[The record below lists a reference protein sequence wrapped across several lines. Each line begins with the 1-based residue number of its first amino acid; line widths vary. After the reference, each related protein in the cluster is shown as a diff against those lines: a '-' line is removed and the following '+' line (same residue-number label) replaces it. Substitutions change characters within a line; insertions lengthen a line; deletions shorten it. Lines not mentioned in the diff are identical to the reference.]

1 MTSPLLINEPPL
13 QVLPTLARIIG
24 LNEAIVLQQVHYWL
38 NPDFNTNFFEG
49 KHWVHNTFN
58 QWQKQFFFWSRKTI
72 KRTIA
77 SLENSGLLISFITV
91 GFKKTKYYT
100 LDYDLLGRISLPGV
114 HAYSAKT
121 RAGHAPRYETE
132 GPDLKLLENA
142 PENHGDQPSH
152 KKLLMDWPDYTE
164 GRLPAE
170 VQPPTEGP
178 SPSGQDERAAPANY
192 QETAEKQG
200 VHSWG
205 QVDPLDG
212 VNLAS
217 PMAQNKPLKLE
228 GIEEMAEK
236 QGSHPW
242 GQNGPLDGVKLTLS
256 IGSKWP
262 SRWGQSGPLDGVKLT
277 PSLYTENTSENTNTT
292 PLLPLP
298 GSSSARSDLA
308 KLDPRSKLDSRS
320 TPESAE
326 AQEDEEENQNKKIK
340 NAGKQPCQEIIPQGT
355 ILQQMLDFW
364 NQIVQSKIYPAQEVR
379 LTEKRQQ
386 LLGAFLDSVLKEK
399 CRNAKHPD
407 ALLDGWRDYCNR
419 IARNK
424 FLAGNNTSGFRVT
437 LDWSLVPRNAWK
449 ILKGAIYDKPEPA
462 SSPKDLPWEAFSEEL
477 ARTLPTGKHLPSW
490 LKISIALAKMI
501 GQASYRSWFAKVSL
515 EELTETKAVFSVGG
529 SFTRSYVSA
538 HFSTD
543 ILRAVQVLYPK
554 VTQIDFRATDASA
567 HMPSRPG
574 ARNQQSGQTA
584 MRLNHENQNPTTGEN
599 E

>member
-212 VNLAS
+212 V
-217 PMAQNKPLKLE
+217 
-228 GIEEMAEK
+228 
-236 QGSHPW
+236 
-242 GQNGPLDGVKLTLS
+242 
-256 IGSKWP
+256 
-262 SRWGQSGPLDGVKLT
+262 KLT
-277 PSLYTENTSENTNTT
+277 PSLYTENTSENTNTNTT

-298 GSSSARSDLA
+298 GSSSARSDSIKLDPQS

-340 NAGKQPCQEIIPQGT
+340 NAGKQPCQETSPQGT

-364 NQIVQSKIYPAQEVR
+364 NQIVQSKIYPAQDVR

-386 LLGAFLDSVLKEK
+386 LLSAFLDSVLKEE

-437 LDWSLVPRNAWK
+437 LDWALVPNNAWK
-449 ILKGAIYDKPEPA
+449 ILEGAIYDKPEPA

-501 GQASYRSWFAKVSL
+501 GQTSYRSWFAKVSL

-529 SFTRSYVSA
+529 SFTRSYISA

-543 ILRAVQVLYPK
+543 ILRAIQVLYPK
-554 VTQIDFRATDASA
+554 VTQIDFRATDASVR
-567 HMPSRPG
+567 MPSHPG

-584 MRLNHENQNPTTGEN
+584 MRPNYENQNPTTGEN